1 MADYMEYQQIPTP
14 GTSIPSTP
22 TESKASLNLD
32 QLDTQIISA
41 TVNDDLSK
49 DGPNSLQMLKKSVP
63 YKTSM
68 ATITFNGTIW
78 EKVDAIASAGFDGIE
93 IMAPDLEETTP
104 EELYQYCQSKNLQ
117 ITVLQPFRD
126 LEGYDDESKFQ
137 NKLEEL
143 EKAFKVMQELHTD
156 LLMCCANCLPESE
169 ISLDEST
176 IIRQLRAAADL
187 AAKYN
192 IRIAYENLSWAT
204 HIYTLDRLCH
214 IVREVNRPNF
224 GLCLDTFHINIH
236 NSSLDTIDNIGDKIF
251 FVQFCDAPILKFNT
265 IIEYARNYRVFPG
278 QGEYSNI
285 VEMLSKIHNG
295 GYKGY
300 LSLEVFNASF
310 RENTGYCKPVA
321 DDALRG
327 LLYLQGLFC
336 DQYLGKQVFPSL
348 KVDYA
353 SLNTPVTSLST
364 DRPFSWTDLTLYMD
378 QSSQAVFKLN
388 CENLGYANYFNAQTL
403 SLDIAA
409 SMLTPKQS
417 PAISRII
424 LKVNNRQEYNRQ
436 CLFIRSVFGMSHIQN
451 DPYNTATDFGLP
463 NLSSF
468 GYSSGGL
475 IITLALNQE

>member
-1 MADYMEYQQIPTP
+1 MADYIEYQQIPTP

-22 TESKASLNLD
+22 TDSKVSLSLD
-32 QLDTQIISA
+32 QLDTQIINA
-41 TVNDDLSK
+41 KVDDDLST
-49 DGPNSLQMLKKSVP
+49 DGQNSLQTLKKAVP

-68 ATITFNGTIW
+68 ATISFNGTIW
-78 EKVDAIASAGFDGIE
+78 EKVDAVASAGFDGIE
-93 IMAPDLEETTP
+93 IMAPELDETTP

-137 NKLEEL
+137 LKLEEL
-143 EKAFKVMQELHTD
+143 EKTFKVMQELHTD

-169 ISLDEST
+169 ISLDETT
-176 IIRQLRAAADL
+176 IVKQLRTAADL
-187 AAKYN
+187 AARYN

-224 GLCLDTFHINIH
+224 GLCIDTFHINIH
-236 NSSLDTIDNIGDKIF
+236 DSSLDLMDNIGDKIF
-251 FVQFCDAPILKFNT
+251 FVQFCDAPILKLNT

-285 VEMLSKIHNG
+285 VEMLSKIYNG

-310 RENTGYCKPVA
+310 RENTGFCKPVA

-336 DQYLGKQVFPSL
+336 DQYLDKQVFPTL

-353 SLNTPVTSLST
+353 TLNTNVTPVST
-364 DRPFSWTDLTLYMD
+364 DRPFSWADLTLHMD
-378 QSSQAVFKLN
+378 QSSQAVFKNN
-388 CENLGYANYFNAQTL
+388 CENLGYTKYFNTQNL
-403 SLDIAA
+403 SSDVAA
-409 SMLTPKQS
+409 KMLTPAQS
-417 PAISRII
+417 PAISRVIV
-424 LKVNNRQEYNRQ
+424 KVNNRLEYNRQ
-436 CLFIRSVFGMSHIQN
+436 YLFIRSVFGMSHIQN

-463 NLSSF
+463 NLSTF